1 MLGSVSIYH
10 DSVLLYF
17 TFYKFICS
25 TKCIY
30 IYNNIT
36 TSTKHKL
43 AGNKVTCAFLHD
55 KWNNDYILVTS
66 VTFSSITCDDW
77 IVVVA
82 TE

>member
-1 MLGSVSIYH
+1 MAVYLYIMIVLCYISHFTSLSVQQNA
-10 DSVLLYF
+10 
-17 TFYKFICS
+17 
-25 TKCIY
+25 Y

-43 AGNKVTCAFLHD
+43 AGNKVTCAFLED
-55 KWNNDYILVTS
+55 NWNNDYILVTS
-66 VTFSSITCDDW
+66 VTFSSITCDNW